1 MKSEDG
7 EDLRFGKRGP
17 VRQRAAAQ
25 SEKQIRGAR
34 VSPEAFFRFG
44 KTAGRIRTA
53 PAEILKK
60 RG

>member
-7 EDLRFGKRGP
+7 EDVRPGKRGP
-17 VRQRAAAQ
+17 VRQRAAVQ
-25 SEKQIRGAR
+25 SEKQIRGSR
-34 VSPEAFFRFG
+34 VSPEVIFRFG
-44 KTAGRIRTA
+44 KTAGRFRTA